1 MSHRRLWAEGG
12 TQSDLPFNRL
22 SPPPVLSGDWREQE
36 LNKGDHLRD
45 CCLIQEGD
53 DVSLDQ
59 GRSAERWQNPGYIWK
74 EANGVL
80 SWLWIQRE
88 KQLSPILGVVIVM
101 NTEKNT
107 FCTALW
113 SSCKAMHSYL
123 PQTMKQWELASDL
136 VAYWSS
142 NQQFYKIS
150 SSFVTV
156 SIIYDS
162 ASSNSSKVYLTW
174 TEHKK
179 MAK

>member
-1 MSHRRLWAEGG
+1 MTNAFFW
-12 TQSDLPFNRL
+12 T
-22 SPPPVLSGDWREQE
+22 
-36 LNKGDHLRD
+36 
-45 CCLIQEGD
+45 
-53 DVSLDQ
+53 
-59 GRSAERWQNPGYIWK
+59 WK

-101 NTEKNT
+101 NIEKNT

-179 MAK
+179 KNGKVGSFKFLRGRSYEKLHPLSLHVPFLEGKCNILHIEDRVMSQHIENEMVIYFTYI